1 MRTWDYVLA
10 ALMTAWAVF
19 LIVAT
24 PRVAVMSAV
33 MGWAVWLL
41 CLALFAMRVRERWS
55 VDRG

>member
-1 MRTWDYVLA
+1 MRTWDYALA

-33 MGWAVWLL
+33 VGWAVWLL
-41 CLALFAMRVRERWS
+41 CLALVAMRVRARRSES
-55 VDRG
+55 HG